1 MIPDVTKARWE
12 KWRTKLHVLEHLS
25 IPRRF
30 KPSNFGVVVRKE
42 LHHFPDASTEGY
54 GQSSNIRLQDDSGK
68 THCSS
73 VVSKLQVTPLKPVRV
88 QCLELQ
94 AAVTA
99 VKVSQQI
106 HKDLSLDN
114 I

>member
-1 MIPDVTKARWE
+1 MIKARWE
-12 KWRTKLHVLEHLS
+12 KGRTKLHVLEHLS
-25 IPRRF
+25 IPRCF

-42 LHHFPDASTEGY
+42 LHHFSDASTEGY

-73 VVSKLQVTPLKPVRV
+73 VASKLQVTPLKPVRV